1 MLGHRPALILGA
13 EPVRLRDAD
22 VVEEDL
28 VQLMVAGEGADRL
41 DADPRR
47 GHVEQQETDPRLWL
61 ALGRG
66 PDEAE
71 HAVGEIGVGGPD
83 IRAVQDLRPALTVGA
98 KTDRKSDVTGESD
111 TVRDSLGGRR
121 KST

>member
-41 DADPRR
+41 DADARR

-66 PDEAE
+66 TDEAE
-71 HAVGEIGVGGPD
+71 HAVGEMGVGRSEEHPSELQSLMR
-83 IRAVQDLRPALTVGA
+83 ISYAVF
-98 KTDRKSDVTGESD
+98 
-111 TVRDSLGGRR
+111 
-121 KST
+121 